1 MASGKRNSQPIRLAL
16 SSKFNVEPIA
26 QIDMTPPHSRRSREY
41 LRLIASKSRIGRVK
55 RAVKR
60 EFILSDGKPILT
72 RKVLERAYPRLSRF
86 TWWHYLAA
94 RRALRQE
101 AIVVG
106 RNRFGRGRPNL
117 WALRHDAT

>member
-1 MASGKRNSQPIRLAL
+1 MFAHSR
-16 SSKFNVEPIA
+16 KFNVEPIA
-26 QIDMTPPHSRRSREY
+26 QINMTPPRSRRSREY

-60 EFILSDGKPILT
+60 EFILSRGQPILT
-72 RKVLERAYPRLSRF
+72 RSVLQRAYPRLSRF

-101 AIVVG
+101 ASVVA

>member
-1 MASGKRNSQPIRLAL
+1 MFAHSR
-16 SSKFNVEPIA
+16 KFNVEPIA
-26 QIDMTPPHSRRSREY
+26 QINMTPPRSRRSREY

-72 RKVLERAYPRLSRF
+72 RSVLERAYPRLSRF

-101 AIVVG
+101 AEVIG
-106 RNRFGRGRPNL
+106 RNLKGRGRPNL
-117 WALRHDAT
+117 WSPKRDMTAT